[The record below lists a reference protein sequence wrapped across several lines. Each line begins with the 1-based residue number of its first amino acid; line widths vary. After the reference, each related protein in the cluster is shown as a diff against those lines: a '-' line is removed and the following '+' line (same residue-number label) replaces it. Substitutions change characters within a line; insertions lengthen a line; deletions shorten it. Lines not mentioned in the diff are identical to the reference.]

1 MILDRHGKTC
11 CRETGKTMEQ
21 VSELE
26 KTRAAKK
33 AGMAS
38 FVGTTIEW
46 YDFYAYSTA
55 AALVFGKIFFPS
67 TSSATGTLAAFA
79 TFWIGFLARPLGG
92 MIFGHLGDRIG
103 RKKTLITTLMLMG
116 VCTTAIGLLPTY
128 NSIGVAAPILLIL
141 LRLIQGVAMG
151 GEWGGAVVLSAE
163 HAPKGKELLYSAFAQ
178 QGSPVGNLLATFVF
192 FMFSFLPDEQFL
204 SWGWRIP
211 FLFSALLVITG
222 LWIRLGV
229 EESPIMKQL
238 QSSKNLVKVPLKEV
252 FAKYK
257 VMVALGMG
265 ACIIGL
271 SATYFKTTFALSWA
285 VNEIG
290 FTRSDFLGIV
300 TIALITQ
307 VIFQPFGA
315 IIASKISLKKAVIFI
330 LLPEIILLPLAF
342 LLIATKSYAWAAF
355 GMAIATIPHSMY
367 YSFLGGILVK
377 AFPANVRYT
386 GISMSYQLCGMIF
399 AGSTPIVAQ
408 FLLNQTGSIIAVIV
422 LALVHVVVSM
432 VCAVYLISRYE
443 AVQRTYALD
452 TNSLAHDKG

>member
-1 MILDRHGKTC
+1 
-11 CRETGKTMEQ
+11 MEHVNQ
-21 VSELE
+21 VEQT
-26 KTRAAKK
+26 KVAKK
-33 AGMAS
+33 AGMAA

-55 AALVFGKIFFPS
+55 AALVFAKVFFPV
-67 TSSATGTLAAFA
+67 TDTATGTLAAFA

-103 RKKTLITTLMLMG
+103 RKKTLIITLILMG
-116 VCTTAIGLLPTY
+116 ICTTAIGLLPTY
-128 NSIGVAAPILLIL
+128 NTIGIAAPIIL
-141 LRLIQGVAMG
+141 VFLRLLQGIAMG
-151 GEWGGAVVLSAE
+151 GEWGGAVLLSAE

-178 QGSPVGNLLATFVF
+178 QGSPVGNLLATSIF
-192 FMFSFLPDEQFL
+192 FLFSFLPDEQFL

-222 LWIRLGV
+222 LYIRMSV
-229 EESPIMKQL
+229 AESPVMQQL
-238 QSSKNLVKVPLKEV
+238 KESKTLVKVPLKEILK
-252 FAKYK
+252 KYK
-257 VMVALGMG
+257 MMVFLGMA
-265 ACIIGL
+265 ACTIGL

-300 TIALITQ
+300 TIALVTQ

-315 IIASKISLKKAVIFI
+315 IIASKINLKKAIIWI

-342 LLIATKSYAWAAF
+342 VLIATKSYAWAAF
-355 GMAIATIPHSMY
+355 GMAIATIPHAMY

-377 AFPANVRYT
+377 AFPPNVRYT
-386 GISMSYQLCGMIF
+386 GISLSYQLCGMVF

-408 FLLNQTGSIIAVIV
+408 FLLNQTGSISAVIA
-422 LALVHVVVSM
+422 LALFHVILSM
-432 VCAVYLISRYE
+432 VCAVYLITRYE
-443 AVQRTYALD
+443 SVQRTKAISGL
-452 TNSLAHDKG
+452 NSYN

>member
-1 MILDRHGKTC
+1 
-11 CRETGKTMEQ
+11 MEQ
-21 VSELE
+21 ISEAQQA
-26 KTRAAKK
+26 KVAKK
-33 AGMAS
+33 AGMAA

-55 AALVFGKIFFPS
+55 AALVFGKIFFPV
-67 TSSATGTLAAFA
+67 TDSATGTLAAFA

-92 MIFGHLGDRIG
+92 MIFGHLGDSIG
-103 RKKTLITTLMLMG
+103 RKKTLIITLMLMG
-116 VCTTAIGLLPTY
+116 ICTTAIGLLPTY
-128 NSIGVAAPILLIL
+128 ETIGIAAPILLIM
-141 LRLIQGVAMG
+141 LRLIQGIAMG

-204 SWGWRIP
+204 SWGWRVP

-222 LWIRLGV
+222 LWIRIGV
-229 EESPIMKQL
+229 DESPVMKQL
-238 QSSKNLVKVPLKEV
+238 KESKTLVKVPLKEV

-257 VMVALGMG
+257 LMVALGMG

-290 FTRSDFLGIV
+290 FSRTDFLGIV
-300 TIALITQ
+300 TIALVTQ

-315 IIASKISLKKAVIFI
+315 IIASKINLKKAIVWI
-330 LLPEIILLPLAF
+330 LLPEIIVLPLAF
-342 LLIATKSYAWAAF
+342 VLIATKSYALAAI
-355 GMAIATIPHSMY
+355 GMAVATIPHAMY

-377 AFPANVRYT
+377 AFPANIRYT
-386 GISMSYQLCGMIF
+386 GISLSYQMCGMLF
-399 AGSTPIVAQ
+399 AGSTPIIAQ
-408 FLLNQTGSIIAVIV
+408 YLLNQTGSINAVIA
-422 LALVHVVVSM
+422 LAVVHVLVSI
-432 VCAVYLISRYE
+432 VCAVYLISRFE
-443 AVQRTYALD
+443 SVQRTYPAQESAIK
-452 TNSLAHDKG
+452 N

>member
-1 MILDRHGKTC
+1 
-11 CRETGKTMEQ
+11 MEH
-21 VSELE
+21 VSEAQQA
-26 KTRAAKK
+26 KIAKK

-55 AALVFGKIFFPS
+55 AALVFSKIFFPTIS
-67 TSSATGTLAAFA
+67 TASGTLAAFA

-103 RKKTLITTLMLMG
+103 RKKTLIVTLMLMG
-116 VCTTAIGLLPTY
+116 VCTTAIGFLPTY
-128 NSIGVAAPILLIL
+128 NSIGIAAPILLIV
-141 LRLIQGVAMG
+141 LRLIQGIAMG
-151 GEWGGAVVLSAE
+151 GEWGGAVVLAAE

-178 QGSPVGNLLATFVF
+178 QGSPVGNLLATSIF

-204 SWGWRIP
+204 SWGWRVP
-211 FLFSALLVITG
+211 FLLSAFLVITG
-222 LWIRLGV
+222 LWIRVGV
-229 EESPIMKQL
+229 EESPVMQQL
-238 QSSKNLVKVPLKEV
+238 KESKTLVKVPLKEV
-252 FAKYK
+252 LAKYK

-290 FTRSDFLGIV
+290 FTRSDFLGII

-307 VIFQPFGA
+307 VIFQPLGA
-315 IIASKISLKKAVIFI
+315 IIASRINLKKAVIFI
-330 LLPEIILLPLAF
+330 LLPEVVLLPLAF
-342 LLIATKSYAWAAF
+342 YLISTKSFLWTAI
-355 GMAIATIPHSMY
+355 GMAAATIPHSMY

-386 GISMSYQLCGMIF
+386 GISLSYQMCGMIF
-399 AGSTPIVAQ
+399 AGSTPIIAQ
-408 FLLNQTGSIIAVIV
+408 FLLNQSGSIMPVIM
-422 LALVHVVVSM
+422 LAIVHVFASM
-432 VCAVYLISRYE
+432 ICAVYLITKYE
-443 AVQRTYALD
+443 SLQRSHLIPKFGET
-452 TNSLAHDKG
+452 S

>member
-1 MILDRHGKTC
+1 
-11 CRETGKTMEQ
+11 MEQ
-21 VSELE
+21 VNATEQAR
-26 KTRAAKK
+26 TAKK
-33 AGMAS
+33 AGIAS

-55 AALVFGKIFFPS
+55 AALVFAKIFFPS
-67 TSSATGTLAAFA
+67 TDTATGTLAAFA

-103 RKKTLITTLMLMG
+103 RKKTLIITLMLMG
-116 VCTTAIGLLPTY
+116 VCTTAIGFLPTY
-128 NSIGVAAPILLIL
+128 NSVGIIAPILLIL
-141 LRLIQGVAMG
+141 LRLIQGIAMG

-178 QGSPVGNLLATFVF
+178 QGSPVGNLLATSVF
-192 FMFSFLPDEQFL
+192 FLFSFLPDEQFL
-204 SWGWRIP
+204 SWGWRVP

-222 LWIRLGV
+222 MYIRLGV
-229 EESPIMKQL
+229 EESPVMQQL
-238 QSSKNLVKVPLKEV
+238 KESKALVKVPLKEV
-252 FAKYK
+252 LAKYK
-257 VMVALGMG
+257 GMVVLGMG

-290 FTRSDFLGIV
+290 FSRSDFLGIV

-315 IIASKISLKKAVIFI
+315 VIASKMNLKKAIILI

-386 GISMSYQLCGMIF
+386 GISLSYQLCGMIF

-422 LALVHVVVSM
+422 LALVHIVVSM

-443 AVQRTYALD
+443 AVQRTQTLNAPEL
-452 TNSLAHDKG
+452 TPKQG

>member
-1 MILDRHGKTC
+1 
-11 CRETGKTMEQ
+11 MENVNIAEQ
-21 VSELE
+21 T
-26 KTRAAKK
+26 KAAKK
-33 AGMAS
+33 AGVAS

-67 TSSATGTLAAFA
+67 IDSATGTLAAFA

-92 MIFGHLGDRIG
+92 IIFGHLGDRIG
-103 RKKTLITTLMLMG
+103 RKKTLIVTLMLMG

-128 NSIGVAAPILLIL
+128 NSIGITAPILLVL
-141 LRLIQGVAMG
+141 LRLIQGIAMG

-211 FLFSALLVITG
+211 FLFSALLVLTG

-229 EESPIMKQL
+229 EESPVMQQL
-238 QSSKNLVKVPLKEV
+238 KENKTLVKVPLTEV
-252 FAKYK
+252 LKKYK
-257 VMVALGMG
+257 MMVFLGMC

-285 VNEIG
+285 VNDIG
-290 FTRSDFLGIV
+290 FSRSDFLGIV

-315 IIASKISLKKAVIFI
+315 IIASKINLKKAIIFI
-330 LLPEIILLPLAF
+330 LLPEIILLPFAF
-342 LLIATKSYAWAAF
+342 LMIATKSYLLAAI
-355 GMAIATIPHSMY
+355 GMAVATIPHSMY

-386 GISMSYQLCGMIF
+386 GISLSYQLCGMIF
-399 AGSTPIVAQ
+399 AGSTPIIAQ
-408 FLLNQTGSIIAVIV
+408 TLLNQTGSIISVIILAVI
-422 LALVHVVVSM
+422 HVIISM
-432 VCAVYLISRYE
+432 VAAVYLISKYE
-443 AVQRTYALD
+443 AATRTFAATKPMID
-452 TNSLAHDKG
+452 HV